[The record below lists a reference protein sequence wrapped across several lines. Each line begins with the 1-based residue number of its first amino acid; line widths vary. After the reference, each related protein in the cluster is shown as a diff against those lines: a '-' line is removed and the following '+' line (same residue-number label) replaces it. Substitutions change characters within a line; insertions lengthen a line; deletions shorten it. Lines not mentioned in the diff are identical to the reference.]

1 MVRKLD
7 FIVFGMPRGGTSAV
21 SRYISSVDE
30 LYCGLEVF
38 PVGLQHDRID
48 VPQAFLERQHPRW
61 SPVAV
66 KDVMERAD
74 TVQRYGNK
82 TPYYIYRLPAIL
94 RELDNCPAV
103 GCVREVRPIAMSYS
117 TRAANPRDT
126 WDTGRRGL
134 FAAGDAVMLVHV
146 LLNLPPRTNV
156 MIVPQAAL
164 LADWRAV
171 MTKVVGHIA
180 PGTPAVFNPERL
192 GEIDE
197 IKTSQ
202 VGRTKVELVDVEEE
216 ALARLEGTGLGELF
230 SRDDVFLVNDVRDE
244 LAAIKAACPP
254 DPVAFIGELAERH
267 PEPTLM
273 EYYGRWA
280 NLAGKAFQRMYKP
293 QQPGGG
299 RRARA
304 GKAAQGA
311 A

>member
-21 SRYISSVDE
+21 SRYISSVDQ

-48 VPQAFLERQHPRW
+48 VPQAFLERQHARW

-66 KDVMERAD
+66 KDVMARGDQVE
-74 TVQRYGNK
+74 RYGNK

-103 GCVREVRPIAMSYS
+103 GCVREIRPIAMSYS

-146 LLNLPPRTNV
+146 LLNLPAEANV
-156 MIVPQAAL
+156 MIVPQKAL

-197 IKTSQ
+197 IKTTQ
-202 VGRTKVELVDVEEE
+202 VGRAKVELVDVEEE
-216 ALARLEGTGLGELF
+216 ALARLEGTGLGALF
-230 SRDDVFLVNDVRDE
+230 TRDDVFLVNDVRDE
-244 LAAIKAACPP
+244 LAAIREACPP
-254 DPVAFIGELAERH
+254 DPVAFVGSLAERH
-267 PEPTLM
+267 PEPTVV

-280 NLAGKAFQRMYKP
+280 NLAGKAFRRMYKP
-293 QQPGGG
+293 PRQGG
-299 RRARA
+299 RRAQA

>member
-1 MVRKLD
+1 
-7 FIVFGMPRGGTSAV
+7 MPRGGTSAV

-38 PVGLQHDRID
+38 PVGLKHDLID
-48 VPQAFLERQHPRW
+48 VPRGFLERQHPRW
-61 SPVAV
+61 SQVAI
-66 KDVMERAD
+66 KDVMARGD
-74 TVQRYGNK
+74 TIERYGNK
-82 TPYYIYRLPAIL
+82 TPYYIYRLAGIL
-94 RELDNCPAV
+94 HELDNCPAV

-134 FAAGDAVMLVHV
+134 FAVGDAIMLVHV
-146 LLNLPPRTNV
+146 LLNLPADTNV
-156 MIVPQAAL
+156 MIVPQKAL

-180 PGTPAVFNPERL
+180 PGVEASFNPERL

-202 VGRTKVELVDVEEE
+202 VSRTKVELVDVEEE
-216 ALARLEGTGLGELF
+216 ALALLDGTGLGALF
-230 SRDDVFLVNDVRDE
+230 MRDDVFLVNDVRDE
-244 LAAIKAACPP
+244 LAAIKAECPA
-254 DPVAFIGELAERH
+254 DPVAFLEPLAQRH
-267 PEPTLM
+267 SESTVA

-280 NLAGKAFQRMYKP
+280 NLAGKAWQRMYKP
-293 QQPGGG
+293 QRPGQRAKG
-299 RRARA
+299 R
-304 GKAAQGA
+304 KAAQGA